1 MKVCFFQGGFAA
13 NGGIGRVVS
22 VLSGALAERGID
34 VYLCAF
40 FERKADAYYEIS
52 PLCKRT
58 ELFGEPIS
66 MSKAMIRGRAV
77 KKLTKYIKDNGIDII
92 IACGALYYPLC
103 TLAAKKAGIKL
114 VCWEHINPKIKN
126 DYKFQDAS
134 RKFGAK
140 RSSCNVLLTR
150 SALEIYNRRFKG
162 KNNVQIYNPIDPT
175 LLSKESDYNTNSKAI
190 VSIGRLCYQKNFSRL
205 LDIAAEILPKY
216 TEWSWDVYGEGD
228 LRQELI
234 QKCDSLGLS
243 DRVRFLGHVGD
254 LYDRYKNYAF
264 TVMTSRYEGFPMT
277 LLEGAASG
285 LPMVSFDIETGPSE
299 IIVNGINGFLAGD
312 ENNKDIITAIE
323 SLIESSNLREKMS
336 AQAKITAAYFSISN
350 ITDNWM
356 DILNSL

>member
-40 FERKADAYYEIS
+40 YERKADAYYEIS

-58 ELFGEPIS
+58 ELFNHPVS
-66 MSKAMIRGRAV
+66 MAKAMTQGKAV
-77 KKLTKYIKDNGIDII
+77 KKLSEYITANGIEII

-103 TLAAKKAGIKL
+103 TLAAEKAGIKL

-150 SALEIYNRRFKG
+150 SALEIYNGRFKG
-162 KNNVQIYNPIDPT
+162 KNNVQIYNPIDPA
-175 LLSKESDYNTNSKAI
+175 LLSKGTGYDTNSKSI
-190 VSIGRLCYQKNFSRL
+190 ISIGRLCYQKNFSRL
-205 LDIAAEILPKY
+205 LDIAAEILPNHPDWK
-216 TEWSWDVYGEGD
+216 WDVYGEGD
-228 LRQELI
+228 LREELT
-234 QKCDSLGLS
+234 QKCESLGLS
-243 DRVRFLGHVGD
+243 GRVRFLGHVGD

-285 LPMVSFDIETGPSE
+285 LPMISLDIETGPSE
-299 IIVNGINGFLAGD
+299 IIEDGINGFLAD
-312 ENNKDIITAIE
+312 NDNNQSIINAIE
-323 SLIESSNLREKMS
+323 TLIENDDLREKMS
-336 AQAKITAAYFSISN
+336 AEAKKTAARFSISN

-356 DILNSL
+356 DILNTL